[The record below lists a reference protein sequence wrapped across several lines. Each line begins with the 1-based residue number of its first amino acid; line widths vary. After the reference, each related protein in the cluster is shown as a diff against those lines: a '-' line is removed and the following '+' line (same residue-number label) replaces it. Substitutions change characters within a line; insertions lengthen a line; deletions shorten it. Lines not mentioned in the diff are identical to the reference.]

1 MCGFLEDIALPV
13 HPYIAVPKWSIHE
26 HLRTR
31 FGVVRQQKF
40 GIVERKEEGMG
51 GTAINIAHGYRDA
64 AASGTVKMG
73 GGAEERQG
81 VGTTLILAA
90 LPFCNVVEDV

>member
-1 MCGFLEDIALPV
+1 
-13 HPYIAVPKWSIHE
+13 
-26 HLRTR
+26 
-31 FGVVRQQKF
+31 
-40 GIVERKEEGMG
+40 MG

-90 LPFCNVVEDV
+90 LPFCNVVEDVGGIFVCSLIDGGVNAQLHANLRDGAIGKAGLEAEAG